1 MLDPKQDVILKVDVI
16 DTNRNWYS
24 KGSRFVPGALPVKFL
39 TEQYC
44 TNVPKV
50 EASLIA
56 GEQTSENITLET
68 ASDKLSKPI
77 EYDQVLINSATI
89 DEMIKVEGVST
100 AAASKIVANRESNGA
115 FESVKNLIERLPAL
129 AKFETL
135 LNERF
140 NFEKNG
146 WVRVATDRT
155 LSDE

>member
-1 MLDPKQDVILKVDVI
+1 
-16 DTNRNWYS
+16 
-24 KGSRFVPGALPVKFL
+24 
-39 TEQYC
+39 
-44 TNVPKV
+44 VPKA

-56 GEQTSENITLET
+56 GARSEEDITLET
-68 ASDKLSKPI
+68 SSDKLSKQI
-77 EYDQVLINSATI
+77 DYDRVLINSATI

-115 FESVKNLIERLPAL
+115 FESAKNLIERLPAL

-146 WVRVATDRT
+146 
-155 LSDE
+155 